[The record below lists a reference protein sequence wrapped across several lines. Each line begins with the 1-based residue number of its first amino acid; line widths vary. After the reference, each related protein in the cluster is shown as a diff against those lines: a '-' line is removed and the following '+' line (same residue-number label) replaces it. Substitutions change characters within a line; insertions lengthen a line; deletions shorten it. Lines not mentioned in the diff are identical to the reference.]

1 MKPTAGFTYNLVVLF
16 LYYSLLPSSR
26 DRFARRVDAGHNRWF
41 AMKYDVIIV
50 GAGHSGIEASLA
62 AARMGASTLML
73 TLNLDHIGQ
82 MSCNPAIGGIGK
94 GHLVREIDALGGEM
108 GLATDE
114 TGIQF
119 RFLNT
124 RKGPAVRARRAQA
137 DKAAYRARSKRVLER
152 TANLQV
158 RQASVERLIV
168 EDGAVRGVESQIGE
182 VFEAPTVI
190 LTTGTF
196 LKGLV
201 HIGMK
206 NYSAGRAGDFAA
218 MGLSDHLA
226 QLGFR
231 IGRLKTGTCPRL
243 DARTIDYSALEI
255 QPGDEPPPPFSFR
268 TERIT
273 QAQIPCHLTF
283 TNLRTH
289 EIIRGGID
297 RSPMYSGVIQSKG
310 PRYCPS
316 VEDKVMRFRD
326 KERHQIFLEPEGRDT
341 IEVYPNGLSTSLP
354 LDVQLAMVRSIAGL
368 EQAEI
373 MRPGYA
379 IEYDFSDPTQLTP
392 SLETKLVR
400 GLFFAGQING
410 TTGYEEAGA
419 QGLIAGINAALKVRG
434 GPALILRRD
443 QAYIGVM
450 IDDLVTRGIGG
461 EPYRMFT
468 SRAEYRLLLR
478 EDNADR
484 RLSHIGER
492 LGLLDAS
499 AGARVRAKTEAVSR
513 EIERLKSALIPAS
526 DEVNSAIVAHGSTP
540 IAQPVRAIELLKRP
554 EIGYDALIKMS
565 GVTSTLNLDEAA
577 ELETEIKYEGYVR
590 RQVEA
595 VERFARLEDTTIP
608 DWVDFKVV
616 MGLSTEVSERLCAV
630 RPRSLGQAARMPGIT
645 PAAIS
650 ILAVHI
656 KSRRD
661 RNARAI

>member
-1 MKPTAGFTYNLVVLF
+1 MN
-16 LYYSLLPSSR
+16 
-26 DRFARRVDAGHNRWF
+26 
-41 AMKYDVIIV
+41 YDVIIV
-50 GAGHSGIEASLA
+50 GAGHAGIEAALA

-182 VFEAPTVI
+182 IFEAQTVV

-201 HIGMK
+201 HIGLQ

-218 MGLSDHLA
+218 MGLSEHLA

-268 TERIT
+268 TARIA
-273 QAQIPCHLTF
+273 QEQIPCHLTF
-283 TNLRTH
+283 TNARTH

-341 IEVYPNGLSTSLP
+341 VEVYPNGLSTSLP
-354 LDVQLAMVRSIAGL
+354 LDVQLAMVQSIAGL
-368 EQAEI
+368 ERAEI

-400 GLFFAGQING
+400 GLFFAGQLNG

-434 GPALILRRD
+434 EPALILRRD

-484 RLSHIGER
+484 RLSPIGER

-499 AGARVRAKTEAVSR
+499 AGARVRAKTEAVRR

-526 DEVNSAIVAHGSTP
+526 DEVNAAIVGHGSTP

-554 EIGYDALIKMS
+554 EIGYDALMKMS
-565 GVTSTLNLDEAA
+565 GDETTLNLDEAA

-590 RQVEA
+590 RQAEA

-608 DWVDFKVV
+608 DWVDFKGV
-616 MGLSTEVSERLCAV
+616 MGLSTEVSERLTAV

-661 RNARAI
+661 RDARAI